1 MPKSTIV
8 ADSDTL
14 RTMKVTRIAK
24 IAGLSVAGF
33 CLSAAA
39 ADKVNLNPVASQLA
53 GFAGAF
59 LGTLFARRR
68 TKPTETGNRDPK
80 NSSSQTHQ

>member
-1 MPKSTIV
+1 MRVS
-8 ADSDTL
+8 
-14 RTMKVTRIAK
+14 RIAK

-39 ADKVNLNPVASQLA
+39 ADKINLNPVASQLA

-59 LGTLFARRR
+59 LGTLVARHRARR
-68 TKPTETGNRDPK
+68 PDPDDPK
-80 NSSSQTHQ
+80 PSGGPPGQQQ

>member
-1 MPKSTIV
+1 
-8 ADSDTL
+8 
-14 RTMKVTRIAK
+14 MKVTRIAK

-39 ADKVNLNPVASQLA
+39 ADKINLNPAASQLA

-59 LGTLFARRR
+59 LGTLFARMR
-68 TKPTETGNRDPK
+68 TKPASPGANDPK
-80 NSSSQTHQ
+80 DSADEAKQ